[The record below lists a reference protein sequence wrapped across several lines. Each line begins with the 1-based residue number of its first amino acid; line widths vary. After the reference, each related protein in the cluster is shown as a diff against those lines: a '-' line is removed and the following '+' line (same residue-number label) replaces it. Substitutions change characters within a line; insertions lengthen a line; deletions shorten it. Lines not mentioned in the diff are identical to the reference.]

1 MFGNSFEETLDF
13 CLFASQQIIFWS
25 NPSLSLSLSLFYFF
39 FNFFYSTFYIL
50 FTLHFTM
57 ATDSFTPFLFW
68 CSFEDN

>member
-39 FNFFYSTFYIL
+39 FNFFLLDLLYFAHSSFHNGNWLLYSFSVL
-50 FTLHFTM
+50 V
-57 ATDSFTPFLFW
+57 
-68 CSFEDN
+68 